1 MASNG
6 EGERPWW
13 TRVFSAET
21 LKEAFTKRL
30 LLKITAVLL
39 ALVLWLVVNARE
51 PTQELVPVRFT
62 PVLDSSLVLR
72 DPVPDVQALVAGAP
86 EDLIKLA
93 ATRLTIRRV
102 IAADSPD
109 TLALDIRPNDIV
121 LPADLDGV
129 VQIQDVR
136 PRTITLR
143 FESTWTRMVPVRS
156 ALLPPDSMKSVT
168 LRLDPDRVQISG
180 PRHVVLG
187 VSFVRTVRATIPFS
201 DSLPHLIDIDTTNLG
216 VRVKPPQIKVY
227 ISHP

>member
-1 MASNG
+1 MAST
-6 EGERPWW
+6 EKRSWW
-13 TRVFSAET
+13 DRVFSAES
-21 LKEAFTKRL
+21 LRNAFTKRL
-30 LLKITAVLL
+30 LLKFTAVLL

-51 PTQELVPVRFT
+51 PTQELVPVRFM

-72 DPVPDVQALVAGAP
+72 DPVPEVQALVAGAP

-109 TLALDIRPNDIV
+109 TLALDIRPGDV
-121 LPADLDGV
+121 ALPPDLDGI
-129 VQIQDVR
+129 VQVQDVR
-136 PRTITLR
+136 PRTVTLR
-143 FESTWTRMVPVRS
+143 FESTWTRTVPVRS

-187 VSFVRTVRATIPFS
+187 VSFVRTVRETIPFS